1 MKIVAVLDDLFFM
14 VKIMDAVKRAGV
26 EVIFVKEDATVFEL
40 VKDQPVLIIIDLN
53 IKTLDSVKLIRQ
65 LKQEPETKH
74 IHLLGFVSHV
84 QVELKKQALDAGA
97 DQVLPRSTF
106 SASLPAILQRH
117 AHALTD
123 FSESSQSTSNRNPSP
138 AANK

>member
-14 VKIMDAVKRAGV
+14 VKIMDAAKRAGM

-84 QVELKKQALDAGA
+84 QVELKRQAQEAGA

-106 SASLPAILQRH
+106 STKLPAILQSH
-117 AHALTD
+117 AEAI
-123 FSESSQSTSNRNPSP
+123 
-138 AANK
+138 AAQH